1 MALVVGR
8 QGKASFKPR
17 APGKAARTKGAT
29 SWRPRASSCRA
40 TSHQGSRTANCGAS
54 WITTNRCFRT
64 TSPRHSHKASGAASW
79 ITRGKK
85 IRTTNPRHSRTGIAA
100 RARRCYLDN
109 KGKMLPNHEP
119 PAKPH
124 GQRAL
129 LARLQGDAVAVLR
142 GPVIAAKARA
152 LGSY

>member
-8 QGKASFKPR
+8 QGQASFKPR

-79 ITRGKK
+79 ITREKK
-85 IRTTNPRHSRTGIAA
+85 SEPRTRGIAA